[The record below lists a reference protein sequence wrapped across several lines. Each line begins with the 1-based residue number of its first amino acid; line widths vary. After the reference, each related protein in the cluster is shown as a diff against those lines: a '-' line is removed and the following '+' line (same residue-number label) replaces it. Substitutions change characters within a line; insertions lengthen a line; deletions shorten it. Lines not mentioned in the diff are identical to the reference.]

1 MKVTKWIREKGG
13 EARIDKTYSGRDW
26 KGIRFYL
33 DAPKGAFV
41 DYKNNV
47 LKLSQSRSYELGKW
61 IDCFDY
67 ELKYE
72 LEK

>member
-1 MKVTKWIREKGG
+1 MKVTKWIKKNG
-13 EARIDKTYSGRDW
+13 EVKIDKVYSGKDW
-26 KGIRFYL
+26 EGIRFYL

-41 DYKNNV
+41 DYKSNT
-47 LKLSQSRSYELGKW
+47 LKLSQSRSYKLGEW
-61 IDCFDY
+61 VDCFDY